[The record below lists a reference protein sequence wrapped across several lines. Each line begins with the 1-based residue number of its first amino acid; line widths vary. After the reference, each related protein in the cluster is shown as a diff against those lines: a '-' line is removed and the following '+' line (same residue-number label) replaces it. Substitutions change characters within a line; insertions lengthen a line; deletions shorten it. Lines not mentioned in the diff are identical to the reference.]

1 MKYDTIIIG
10 GGLAGLVAGLRLIG
24 QGQSVAVVSMGQSAL
39 HFNSGSLSL
48 LGQYG
53 GDDVV
58 DPFDVMPLLPE
69 SHPYMKVG
77 MGRIKDILPRIKPMF
92 EDAGIRFHG
101 SSDRNHYR
109 LTPIGMFKPA
119 WLTMEEYASTEDPDN
134 TGWGKTLAV
143 NISGFL
149 DFYPTFIARGLQNV
163 GVDCEVRH
171 LTVPCLDILHR
182 SSTEMRATNMA
193 RIINDDAVDRIAA
206 SLNRFMRESSAR
218 TVIMPAVFGLNDS
231 RPVDRLRDMVDG
243 RLMLVPTMPMSV
255 GGMRMQI
262 RLRERFRELGG
273 AYLLGDKVSRGIFD
287 GDRLV
292 SVYTENF
299 GYMKLSADNF
309 IFAAGSFF
317 GHGME
322 STPDSVVEPVFGLDV
337 DAPAGRAGRCCDDLF
352 SDQEY
357 MSYGVVTDDALNVYR
372 GGRRVENLYAV
383 GSALSGC
390 NSMKE
395 GSGAGVA
402 FVTAMKVAD
411 DILQQ
416 TKGGVLR

>member
-10 GGLAGLVAGLRLIG
+10 GGLAGLVAGLRIVG
-24 QGQSVAVVSMGQSAL
+24 QGRSVAIVSMGQSAL

-48 LGQYG
+48 LGHDG
-53 GDDVV
+53 RSEVV
-58 DPFDVMPLLPE
+58 HPLDAMESLPG
-69 SHPYMKVG
+69 SHPYAKVG
-77 MGRIKDILPRIKPMF
+77 VGRIKDILPRIKPMF
-92 EDAGIRFHG
+92 ADAGIRLRG

-119 WLTMEEYASTEDPDN
+119 WLTMEEYASAEDPDN

-171 LTVPCLDILHR
+171 FTAPCLDVLRR
-182 SSTEMRATNMA
+182 SSTEMRAANIA
-193 RIINDDAVDRIAA
+193 RTVDDAGLGQVAA
-206 SLNRFMRESSAR
+206 AINRLVREASVS
-218 TVIMPAVFGLNDS
+218 TVIMPAVFGLNDC
-231 RPVDRLRDMVDG
+231 RPVDKLRDMVDG

-273 AYLLGDKVSRGIFD
+273 AYLLGDKVSRGVFD
-287 GDRLV
+287 GDRL
-292 SVYTENF
+292 SAVYTDNF
-299 GYMKLSADNF
+299 GYMKLSADHF

-317 GHGME
+317 GHGLE
-322 STPDSVVEPVFGLDV
+322 STPQTVGEPVFGLDV
-337 DAPAGRAGRCCDDLF
+337 DAPAGRGGRCSDDLF
-352 SDQEY
+352 AAQEY
-357 MSYGVVTDDALNVYR
+357 MSYGVMTDDALKVYR
-372 GGRRVENLYAV
+372 GGRRVDNFYAV

-402 FVTAMKVAD
+402 LMTAMKVAD

-416 TKGGVLR
+416 TEGGALR